1 MTGVQ
6 NQIIETKR
14 IQVIKKNSPVYLLVI
29 LEEES
34 IWLLAERKHMV
45 MYWYD
50 SEIHI
55 ILNMLKN
62 MAANVHFFINV
73 YKYLS
78 MKS

>member
-1 MTGVQ
+1 
-6 NQIIETKR
+6 
-14 IQVIKKNSPVYLLVI
+14 
-29 LEEES
+29 
-34 IWLLAERKHMV
+34 MV

-78 MKS
+78 MKSLNIYLSSICFAFEKRIHNVKCLVILPDDSEEQVF